1 MRRAAKMAVIDCD
14 IHNALPSIDA
24 LSPFLPDRWRR
35 HHETF
40 GYRGY
45 NGINY
50 PPVNPNAAART
61 DAVPPSGLPPGSD
74 LQFMREQLLDS
85 WELEYGVLNPLVL
98 LGSEFNIEYSTA
110 IASAV
115 NDWQIA
121 EWLEPEP
128 RLRASLVVPSEDGEL
143 AADEINRLGDHPG
156 FVQVLMLA
164 RLLEPIGRRKYW
176 KIFQAAVDHDLPIGG
191 PFFRP

>member
-1 MRRAAKMAVIDCD
+1 MVGPAHRKTMRRAAKMAVIDCD

-35 HHETF
+35 HHQTF

-61 DAVPPSGLPPGSD
+61 DAVPPSGHPPGSGSPVHARAVAR
-74 LQFMREQLLDS
+74 LMGS
-85 WELEYGVLNPLVL
+85 GVRRLKSTSAPR
-98 LGSEFNIEYSTA
+98 SEFNIEYSAA

-115 NDWQIA
+115 NDWQIV
-121 EWLEPEP
+121 EWVEPEP

-143 AADEINRLGDHPG
+143 AVDEINRLGDHPG

-164 RLLEPIGRRKYW
+164 
-176 KIFQAAVDHDLPIGG
+176 DC
-191 PFFRP
+191 